1 MRSKGEVCSMDNVT
15 VESDV
20 FSKTIKSLLDC
31 LPYPSMIVNQHHQV
45 LATNNFAISSGIH
58 DGDYCWQTV
67 SHLGL
72 MTEEM
77 RQRVERGELQPEEV
91 KLFCP
96 YCKAN
101 ESLEKSIP
109 INIPELQLGDRWYST
124 WWIPIGRGLLL
135 HYYVDITEQKNGCR
149 KLQEIN
155 DSLERRVEERTA
167 ALVEANRALERTL
180 SDHHQNMSALQLS
193 EERLKANNEQMEKVL
208 KTITGGMRVIDVD
221 YNVLRVNEALAH
233 LSHRPVHEHV
243 GTKCYDSFPGEHCHQ
258 EHCPIRLIRA
268 GKTVR
273 EVAVSMFGQGEEPT
287 PCILNASP
295 LQTEDGTVVG
305 IVEEFRDQTER
316 WQLESI
322 AQSVETTNNISY
334 IFSGIRHELGNPI
347 NSLKM
352 ALSVMKRKLETFS
365 QDDINRYI
373 DRMQQ
378 DIARVEFLLQ
388 SMRSFTLYESL
399 KVLPISVADFFAN
412 VKTLLESEIE
422 NREITLGMELDPAG
436 QMVHADP
443 RALLQVILNVTGN
456 AFDSLTGRP
465 DPRIRIQTELQGNH
479 LAIRVTDNGAGMSEK
494 TMKNLFRPFYT
505 TKLRGTGLGMVIVR
519 KMVSNMGGT
528 IEVQSVEGEGTTIS
542 ILLEA
547 ANHGA

>member
-1 MRSKGEVCSMDNVT
+1 VD
-15 VESDV
+15 
-20 FSKTIKSLLDC
+20 L
-31 LPYPSMIVNQHHQV
+31 
-45 LATNNFAISSGIH
+45 
-58 DGDYCWQTV
+58 
-67 SHLGL
+67 
-72 MTEEM
+72 
-77 RQRVERGELQPEEV
+77 
-91 KLFCP
+91 
-96 YCKAN
+96 
-101 ESLEKSIP
+101 
-109 INIPELQLGDRWYST
+109 
-124 WWIPIGRGLLL
+124 
-135 HYYVDITEQKNGCR
+135 DITAR
-149 KLQEIN
+149 KQA
-155 DSLERRVEERTA
+155 DRTMH
-167 ALVEANRALERTL
+167 TL
-180 SDHHQNMSALQLS
+180 Y
-193 EERLKANNEQMEKVL
+193 EQMEKVF

-221 YNVLRVNEALAH
+221 YNVMRVNEALAL
-233 LSHRPVHEHV
+233 LSNRPVPEHV

-258 EHCPIRLIRA
+258 EYCPIRMIQA
-268 GKTVR
+268 GKPVR
-273 EVAVSMFGQGEEPT
+273 EVVVSMFGQGEEPT

-295 LQTEDGTVVG
+295 LQNEEGTIIG
-305 IVEEFRDQTER
+305 IIEEFRDQTER

-399 KVLPISVADFFAN
+399 KVLPIQVPEFFTN

-422 NREITLGMELDPAG
+422 NREISLSVELDPAG

-465 DPRIRIQTELQGNH
+465 DPQIHISTEVQGNH
-479 LAIRVTDNGAGMSEK
+479 LIIRVTDNGIGMSEK

-547 ANHGA
+547 ASHGA